1 MILVDLTDVGARR
14 PDRPLFEGLSLTVA
28 SGDRL
33 GVVGRNGGG
42 KSTLLRV
49 LAGAAE
55 PEDGTVRRGRG
66 VRIGFLGQRPELP
79 SGTVGAAVG
88 THWEAAAI
96 LDRLGMASLT
106 EADVATLSGG
116 QAKRVALARVL
127 VAEVDLLV
135 LDEPTNH
142 LDLDAVRWLEDRL
155 ARFAG
160 GLVLVTHDRHVLDRV
175 TTRVLELD
183 RGQGFVHDGGYQS
196 YLDARVERADKD
208 ANTEAVR
215 RNLARVELAWLRR
228 GAPARTRKSK
238 SRIASA
244 TAIVDGRPPPPDR
257 PGALDL
263 GAARRGVSTPRL
275 GDKVV
280 VLHGVGHSYADEPWL
295 FSDVDLDLAPDG
307 RLGVVGPNGS
317 GKSTLLDIIA
327 GRLAPAAGS
336 VQIGPT
342 VRMGYYDQAGR
353 DLDPSLRVRDAVA
366 GKAAQPSWDQAR
378 LMERFWFDD
387 DAQWAPI
394 ATLSG
399 GERRRLQLLLV
410 LADLPNVVV
419 LDEPTNDLDLDTL
432 RVVEDHLEGW
442 PGAVVVVSHDRAHLE
457 RTVDDV
463 LVLDGRGGTSMPPGG
478 FAAYEATRLQER
490 SPTRA
495 APAGPPRAARDATPT
510 PPVAV
515 PVKKQRSP
523 STVRRLMAE
532 AERHLAT
539 ATRRREALST
549 EMGSATD
556 HLALAPLATELAA
569 VEARIGELEE
579 RWLVLAD
586 ELGG

>member
-14 PDRPLFEGLSLTVA
+14 PDRPLFEDLSLTVA

-49 LAGAAE
+49 LAGEAE
-55 PEDGTVRRGRG
+55 PEEGTVRRGRG
-66 VRIGFLGQRPELP
+66 MRVGFLSQRPVLP
-79 SGTVGAAVG
+79 AGTVGAAVG

-96 LDRLGMASLT
+96 LDRLGMAPLVT
-106 EADVATLSGG
+106 ADVFTLSGG

-155 ARFAG
+155 ARFGG
-160 GLVLVTHDRHVLDRV
+160 GLVVVTHDRHVLDRV

-196 YLDARVERADKD
+196 YLDARVERADRD
-208 ANTEAVR
+208 ANAEAVR

-238 SRIASA
+238 ARIASA
-244 TAIVDGRPPPPDR
+244 TTIVEGGPPPPDR

-280 VLHGVGHSYADEPWL
+280 ALHGVGHRYGSDPWL
-295 FSDVDLDLAPDG
+295 FADVDLDLEPGG
-307 RLGVVGPNGS
+307 RLGIVGSNGS
-317 GKSTLLDIIA
+317 GKSTLLDIMA
-327 GRLAPAAGS
+327 GRLTPAAGR
-336 VQIGPT
+336 VEIGPT

-353 DLDPSLRVRDAVA
+353 QLDPSLSVRGAVA
-366 GKAAQPSWDQAR
+366 GKAGQPSWEQAR

-410 LADLPNVVV
+410 LADLPNVII

-432 RVVEDHLEGW
+432 RVIEDHLDGW
-442 PGAVVVVSHDRAHLE
+442 PGSVVVVSHDRAHLE

-463 LVLDGRGGTSMPPGG
+463 LVLDGRGATSRPPGG
-478 FAAYEATRLQER
+478 FASYEATRLQGR
-490 SPTRA
+490 GAKLA
-495 APAGPPRAARDATPT
+495 APAAAPRTHPDSQATPAT
-510 PPVAV
+510 TKPVR
-515 PVKKQRSP
+515 KERSP

-532 AERHLAT
+532 TERELTEAT
-539 ATRRREALST
+539 GRRDELSA
-549 EMGSATD
+549 EMGSAV
-556 HLALAPLATELAA
+556 HQALAPLATELAA
-569 VEARIGELEE
+569 VEARVVGLEE
-579 RWLVLAD
+579 RWLALAD